1 MPTHQSATHKGLAV
15 FISHSSKDAE
25 LALALIDLLKAA
37 LALRAEQ
44 IRCSSVDGYR
54 LPVGVNTE
62 SKLREEVKC
71 REGRGWTHHPEQSCL
86 RLYVSSSLEH
96 VGEPAVFWL
105 RCLAGVKASELS
117 GPLGLLNA
125 LSASNDAQIHQLI
138 GDIANHVGLER
149 QPADRTYAMWR
160 T

>member
-62 SKLREEVKC
+62 SKLREEVNAAKVVV
-71 REGRGWTHHPEQSCL
+71 GLITPNSLL
-86 RLYVSSSLEH
+86 RLTSCSSLEH

-105 RCLAGVKASELS
+105 RCWLV
-117 GPLGLLNA
+117 
-125 LSASNDAQIHQLI
+125 
-138 GDIANHVGLER
+138 
-149 QPADRTYAMWR
+149 
-160 T
+160 